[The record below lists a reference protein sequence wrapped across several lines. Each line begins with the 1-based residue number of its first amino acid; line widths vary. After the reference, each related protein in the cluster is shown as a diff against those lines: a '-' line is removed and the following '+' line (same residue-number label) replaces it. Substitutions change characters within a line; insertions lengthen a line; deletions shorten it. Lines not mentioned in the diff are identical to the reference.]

1 MGEKSENQSPQK
13 QMTKPNQTKPNQSNR
28 QNPWDSK
35 DLLLIPG
42 DSKSDPTTRG
52 F

>member
-13 QMTKPNQTKPNQSNR
+13 QMTKPTKPNQSNR